1 MSKRSR
7 KGFYI
12 DGQFMTRPPET
23 EAGPPSRTARKIAS
37 AELQALG
44 ERLIA
49 AKPRLVKDLPVPER
63 LKDAIAAALSISS
76 PGAARRQ
83 RQYIGKLM
91 RALDDD
97 DVAAIRAALDLAD

>member
-1 MSKRSR
+1 
-7 KGFYI
+7 
-12 DGQFMTRPPET
+12 
-23 EAGPPSRTARKIAS
+23 
-37 AELQALG
+37 
-44 ERLIA
+44 
-49 AKPRLVKDLPVPER
+49 LPVPER

-97 DVAAIRAALDLAD
+97 DVAAIRAALGLAD